1 MSDFVE
7 AIRKERAVI
16 SGASWSFVTAIVVV
30 AGALWIF
37 MELIHSA
44 EISGKDATIETQKAQ
59 IDSYK
64 DKLSGATPDEAKAK
78 IANLEARLAKMEP
91 RRLSSEQRNSILSSL
106 TESGG
111 VTAGSGILSHDMTR
125 ADCAQYAADFEEVL
139 LKAHWQSMPS
149 GVVGAAM
156 ASPKG
161 IAILTPDPSNPL
173 PEAKALAEAL
183 VAANIPFDMGKS
195 VKGPPGLPAVEILIT
210 PRSTLPN

>member
-7 AIRKERAVI
+7 AIRKEWAVI

-78 IANLEARLAKMEP
+78 IADLEARLAMVEP
-91 RRLSSEQRNSILSSL
+91 RRLSAEQRHAMASSFGN
-106 TESGG
+106 SGG
-111 VTAGSGILSHDMTR
+111 SIVLSHDMTC
-125 ADCAQYAADFEEVL
+125 ADCAQYAADFDKI
-139 LKAHWQSMPS
+139 LKEAHWTIIPS
-149 GVVGAAM
+149 GVVGVPNVSSKGVTIWTSDIHL
-156 ASPKG
+156 SP
-161 IAILTPDPSNPL
+161 D
-173 PEAKALAEAL
+173 AKALVDAFG
-183 VAANIPFDMGKS
+183 AAKIPFDIIPT
-195 VKGPPGLPAVEILIT
+195 PPGQPQPAQYSGMVRILIS
-210 PRSTLPN
+210 PRATMP